1 MRGPT
6 LQARCSL
13 ETTNPQPQDGWRLSL
28 ERTRDTL
35 REGEKEGGKPR
46 EDMLVGTGH
55 SEPAGKERSGTEG
68 TKGQHFKIRV
78 KEPRAEKV
86 GL

>member
-35 REGEKEGGKPR
+35 REGEKEGGKPG
-46 EDMLVGTGH
+46 EDMLVGTRTFRAGWEGAVGH
-55 SEPAGKERSGTEG
+55 RRDK
-68 TKGQHFKIRV
+68 
-78 KEPRAEKV
+78 RAALQDKS
-86 GL
+86 